1 VKGDLTTNL
10 SIVIQLATTAKSV
23 PQVRSCIIRELISP
37 DGNKHLPILLT
48 TTDIRTP
55 KVEQIL
61 ANDTAQIN
69 WWIEPTQDQFRL
81 TGKVSIFPDPANK
94 AFHSGG
100 NVGFKTLPGGFDWGA
115 KRVQVFDSL
124 SDHMRAS
131 WCRPTPGS
139 RMEGGYDEA
148 KKWPKSVPTT
158 TGATNEEEKKLVEVA
173 LGNFALVLI
182 EPTFV
187 DWVQMGVVP
196 NQRTFF
202 TRGDDGSWIE
212 TIVVP

>member
-1 VKGDLTTNL
+1 MKGDLTINPST
-10 SIVIQLATTAKSV
+10 VVQLATIAKAV
-23 PQVRSCIIRELISP
+23 PQVRSCVVRELISP
-37 DGNKHLPILLT
+37 DGNEHLPIVLT

-69 WWIEPTQDQFRL
+69 WWIESTKDQFRL
-81 TGKVSIFPDPANK
+81 TGKVSIVPEPGSWPP
-94 AFHSGG
+94 HSGG
-100 NVGFKTLPGGFDWGA
+100 NAALPGGFNWET

-124 SDHMRAS
+124 SDHTRAS

-139 RMEGGYDEA
+139 PMKGGYEEA
-148 KKWPKSVPTT
+148 DKWPKSVPTT
-158 TGATNEEEKKLVEVA
+158 SGATNEEEKKLVEEA

-196 NQRTFF
+196 NRRTFF